1 MLIFEGKLSKKN
13 QKRIIKKTFCIACL
27 SIVFSLVVVSTIVLI
42 FGREFI
48 DIAIIVVP
56 LAELIVFLIVFFLLK
71 YFWVIIMTSPFDNL
85 TKAQI
90 SKLYEL
96 LGVHIY
102 SFSENQ
108 EILPTIKNENIVGI
122 ILEGYA
128 QILNIEYNGN
138 EIVIDNLYKDSV
150 FGTNISLTNSENY
163 QIIAKQDTDVLVID
177 YDKLINPQNLN
188 HNYFNIFFR
197 NLFDIINIKMKE
209 KNERIKVLEKKQIRE
224 KLLEYFEMEY
234 KKGHLNNKIFL
245 SFSFKDLAD
254 YLAINRSAMFR
265 ELKHL
270 KEEKLIEVNNRK
282 VTLLYK

>member
-1 MLIFEGKLSKKN
+1 MVMTAPFEG
-13 QKRIIKKTFCIACL
+13 
-27 SIVFSLVVVSTIVLI
+27 
-42 FGREFI
+42 
-48 DIAIIVVP
+48 
-56 LAELIVFLIVFFLLK
+56 
-71 YFWVIIMTSPFDNL
+71 L
-85 TKAQI
+85 TKSQI
-90 SKLYEL
+90 NKLLDL
-96 LGVHIY
+96 LGVHVY
-102 SFSENQ
+102 KFNKNQ

-122 ILEGYA
+122 ILDGYA

-234 KKGHLNNKIFL
+234 KKGHLNNNIFL

-270 KEEKLIEVNNRK
+270 KEEKLIEVKNRK

>member
-1 MLIFEGKLSKKN
+1 MTAPFEG
-13 QKRIIKKTFCIACL
+13 
-27 SIVFSLVVVSTIVLI
+27 
-42 FGREFI
+42 
-48 DIAIIVVP
+48 
-56 LAELIVFLIVFFLLK
+56 
-71 YFWVIIMTSPFDNL
+71 L
-85 TKAQI
+85 TKSQI
-90 SKLYEL
+90 NKLLDL
-96 LGVHIY
+96 LGVHVY
-102 SFSENQ
+102 KFNKNQ

-197 NLFDIINIKMKE
+197 NLFNIINIKMKE

-234 KKGHLNNKIFL
+234 KKGHLNNNIFL

>member
-1 MLIFEGKLSKKN
+1 MTAPFEG
-13 QKRIIKKTFCIACL
+13 
-27 SIVFSLVVVSTIVLI
+27 
-42 FGREFI
+42 
-48 DIAIIVVP
+48 
-56 LAELIVFLIVFFLLK
+56 
-71 YFWVIIMTSPFDNL
+71 L
-85 TKAQI
+85 TKSQI
-90 SKLYEL
+90 NKLLDL
-96 LGVHIY
+96 LGVHVY
-102 SFSENQ
+102 KFNKNQ

-122 ILEGYA
+122 ILDGYA

-138 EIVIDNLYKDSV
+138 EIVIDNLYKDSM

-234 KKGHLNNKIFL
+234 KKGHLNNNIFL

-270 KEEKLIEVNNRK
+270 KEEKLIEVKNRR

>member
-1 MLIFEGKLSKKN
+1 MVMTAPFEG
-13 QKRIIKKTFCIACL
+13 
-27 SIVFSLVVVSTIVLI
+27 
-42 FGREFI
+42 
-48 DIAIIVVP
+48 
-56 LAELIVFLIVFFLLK
+56 
-71 YFWVIIMTSPFDNL
+71 L
-85 TKAQI
+85 TKSQI
-90 SKLYEL
+90 NKLYDL
-96 LGVHIY
+96 LGVHVY
-102 SFSENQ
+102 KFNKNQ

-150 FGTNISLTNSENY
+150 FGTNVSLTNSENY

-234 KKGHLNNKIFL
+234 KKGHLNNNIFL